1 MPVVRRRT
9 KLAFASAAALAGLVL
24 LTASLLDRDPQPPL
38 LRANELPAEA
48 LVDSMGV
55 NVHFTYTDTAYARQ
69 AEVLSRLQEL
79 GIRHV
84 RDAMPSPVDSPLAA
98 GLKAASQQ
106 GVGATLLPHD
116 PVTDPGPMISDSVS
130 VLGNTIDAFEG
141 PNEPDNA
148 GDPGWAQKVLTYM
161 PMLQDRVRK
170 LAPGVPLLAPSLV
183 YASSRSEALP
193 RVPGVLNAHPY
204 SGGGPPEPALGD
216 SVRELADLEQGHER
230 GIEFTEAGYHNA
242 MNETDGQP
250 PVSEEAAGVY
260 IPRLLVT
267 AFGAGVRRTFL
278 YELVD
283 EKPEPGLV
291 DQEQHFG
298 LLRNDLSPKPAFT
311 AVKTM
316 ITALRTSPGPS
327 TRTHVPWAVVPQE
340 PGEVKR
346 LLLRRPDGSHV
357 IALWRPVSVWDQE
370 ARQPRDPGEQPVD
383 LNFGGW
389 TASDVSVWR
398 PSVSTAPV
406 ETHDSAR
413 GLHLRLAGD
422 LVLVS
427 FR

>member
-9 KLAFASAAALAGLVL
+9 KLAFASAAALAVLVVL
-24 LTASLLDRDPQPPL
+24 LESLLGRDPEPPPL
-38 LRANELPAEA
+38 RAKELPAEA

-55 NVHFTYTDTAYARQ
+55 NVHFLYTDTAYARQ
-69 AEVLSRLQEL
+69 AEVIARLREL

-84 RDAMPSPVDSPLAA
+84 RDAMPSPVNSTLAA
-98 GLKAASQQ
+98 GLGAASKQ
-106 GVGATLLPHD
+106 GVRATLLPHD
-116 PVTDPGPMISDSVS
+116 PVSDPGPMISDSVK
-130 VLGNTIDAFEG
+130 VLGDSIDDFEG
-141 PNEPDNA
+141 PNEPDNS
-148 GDPGWAQKVLTYM
+148 GDPGWAQKLLTYM
-161 PMLQDRVRK
+161 PMLRDRVGA
-170 LAPGVPLLAPSLV
+170 LAPGVPLIGPSLV
-183 YASSRSEALP
+183 YASSRAEVLP
-193 RVPGVLNAHPY
+193 RVPGVLNSHPY
-204 SGGGPPEPALGD
+204 SGGAEPEPALGD
-216 SVRELADLEQGHER
+216 AVRELADLEQGGKR
-230 GIEFTEAGYHNA
+230 GMVFTEAGYHNA

-260 IPRLLVT
+260 IPRLFVT

-298 LLRNDLSPKPAFT
+298 LLRNDLSPKPAFN
-311 AVKTM
+311 AVKTL
-316 ITALRTSPGPS
+316 ITALRTSPGPG

-346 LLLRRPDGSHV
+346 LLLRRPDGSHL
-357 IALWRPVSVWDQE
+357 IALWRPVSVWDQDT
-370 ARQPRDPGEQPVD
+370 RQPRDPGEQPVD

-389 TASDVSVWR
+389 EASDVAVWR

-406 ETHDSAR
+406 ETHDSAG

>member
-9 KLAFASAAALAGLVL
+9 KLAFASAAALAGLVVL
-24 LTASLLDRDPQPPL
+24 LVSVLGSDPRPPL
-38 LRANELPAEA
+38 LRANELPAEE

-69 AEVLSRLQEL
+69 AEVLARLQEL

-98 GLKAASQQ
+98 GLKAASLQ
-106 GVGATLLPHD
+106 GVRATLLPHD
-116 PVTDPGPMISDSVS
+116 PVSDPGPLISDSVK
-130 VLGNTIDAFEG
+130 VLGNSIDAFEG
-141 PNEPDNA
+141 PNEPDNS
-148 GDPGWAQKVLTYM
+148 GDPGWAQKLLTYM
-161 PMLQDRVRK
+161 PMLEDRVRR
-170 LAPGVPLLAPSLV
+170 LAPGVPLIAPSLV

-193 RVPGVLNAHPY
+193 RVAGVLNAHPY
-204 SGGGPPEPALGD
+204 SGGAPPEPALGD
-216 SVRELADLEQGHER
+216 AVRELADLEQGHKR
-230 GIEFTEAGYHNA
+230 GMVFTEAGYHNA
-242 MNETDGQP
+242 MNEADGQP
-250 PVSEEAAGVY
+250 PVSEEAAAVY

-267 AFGAGVRRTFL
+267 AFGAGARRTFL

-283 EKPEPGLV
+283 EKPDPALA

-311 AVKTM
+311 AVKTL
-316 ITALRTSPGPS
+316 IAALRTSPGPS

-357 IALWRPVSVWDQE
+357 IALWRPVSVWDQDS
-370 ARQPRDPGEQPVD
+370 RQPRDPGEQPVD

-389 TASDVSVWR
+389 TASDVAVWR

-406 ETHDSAR
+406 ETHDSSS